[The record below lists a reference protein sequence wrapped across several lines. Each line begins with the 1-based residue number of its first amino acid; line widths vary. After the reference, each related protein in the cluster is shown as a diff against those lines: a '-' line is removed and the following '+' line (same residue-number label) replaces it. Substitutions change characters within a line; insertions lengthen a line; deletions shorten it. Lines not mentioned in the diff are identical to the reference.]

1 MFQCDGNTGHA
12 QPRAGAW
19 SRRGAPLR
27 TPLRKRVAIRD
38 GNAAKTAARNA
49 NRSREH
55 IRQPWR
61 YLSAAKLL
69 RRDCIGAAIGATQPA
84 AWNDAYSLH
93 CL

>member
-19 SRRGAPLR
+19 SRCGAQLR
-27 TPLRKRVAIRD
+27 TRLRICVANRD
-38 GNAAKTAARNA
+38 GNAAKTAAHNA

-61 YLSAAKLL
+61 YLSTAKML
-69 RRDCIGAAIGATQPA
+69 RRDCIGAALGATQPA
-84 AWNDAYSLH
+84 ACLLH

>member
-19 SRRGAPLR
+19 SRCGALLR
-27 TPLRKRVAIRD
+27 TRLRMCLANRD
-38 GNAAKTAARNA
+38 GNAAKAAANNT

-61 YLSAAKLL
+61 YLSAAKML
-69 RRDCIGAAIGATQPA
+69 RRDCIGAAIDATRPA